1 MFRRRVISYILL
13 GCRCLFCQHYD
24 VTFSPA
30 EMYNTEKSL
39 TRCNPVKNC
48 CVIWEW
54 RVLSPFGSPRTNCQ
68 GRFLE
73 MYSQR
78 NLNSHMTPYEQA
90 LCDIGKENSPL
101 TGRNLWQGW
110 TWITYMKETRWPFF
124 FFNLNANLWT
134 AAFFF
139 FRRINHTY
147 RYADSAGIILKIK
160 IKLFDGNRKT
170 SHKSLP
176 ALYSFSLHKDFSTM
190 RKCVN

>member
-1 MFRRRVISYILL
+1 MFRWRVISYILI

-24 VTFSPA
+24 ATFSPA

-68 GRFLE
+68 GKFLE

-101 TGRNLWQGW
+101 TGRNLWQSW
-110 TWITYMKETRWPFF
+110 TWIHERDEMAFF
-124 FFNLNANLWT
+124 LFQPKCKFMNCSFL
-134 AAFFF
+134 FF